1 MKSTTAAAALL
12 FMLPTTTCW
21 AQASEAEMR
30 AFPMPPPGI
39 AAVSTWATEPYYGY
53 FTAPSTSLSTP
64 GAGGAGDY
72 SYVLYTGNGLHGT
85 TGVFWGDWGT
95 TPVPPPSSGGDN
107 CGHSHVSYGV
117 WGYVQRQIDILWIH
131 NVTYE
136 WTFLGG
142 GGLSG
147 TRDASGRCVHNT
159 TVGAGWSPDGRFG
172 WGQSAMAFDLH
183 QPLHPVWY
191 ETDIYLHIVVGVLN
205 ATHGWGSCGAFA
217 CIEPGYILG
226 YAVP

>member
-1 MKSTTAAAALL
+1 
-12 FMLPTTTCW
+12 
-21 AQASEAEMR
+21 MR
-30 AFPMPPPGI
+30 A
-39 AAVSTWATEPYYGY
+39 
-53 FTAPSTSLSTP
+53 P
-64 GAGGAGDY
+64 GAGAATDY
-72 SYVLYTGNGLHGT
+72 SYALYVGQGLHGT

-95 TPVPPPSSGGDN
+95 TPIAPPASNGGDN
-107 CGHSHVSYGV
+107 CSHSHVSYGV
-117 WGYVQRQIDILWIH
+117 WGYVQRQIDIFWIH
-131 NVTYE
+131 NVSYQ

-147 TRDASGRCVHNT
+147 TRDGSGRCVHNT

-172 WGQSAMAFDLH
+172 WGQSAMVFDLD

-191 ETDIYLHIVVGVLN
+191 ETDTYIYIAVGVLN
-205 ATHGWGSCGAFA
+205 ATHGWGSCGTFA